1 MSSGVRI
8 PLDPELSWTVIVT
21 VAESVLNLNWGARRA
36 ATSTLKAISGKSNR
50 HKSQMN
56 WNYTKSPIKS
66 WTATQATSKQSS
78 TFDFALPLSVSP
90 SLDKFSC
97 TTKKKSRNK
106 IRPGQFCFLAKGRP
120 GERQTERGRGRFR
133 ASLRIMERQLASGF
147 CSVIE
152 AITLHYADG
161 EAEGKR
167 GKWKLNI
174 SIWIEQQLSR
184 QKAKENCR
192 RRKRERCEV
201 RQMKYENQTGF
212 HWHLS
217 WLRRGKKAG
226 RWGVVWPRLHS

>member
-1 MSSGVRI
+1 MSYGGRI
-8 PLDPELSWTVIVT
+8 PLDPELSWTVIVTVT

-36 ATSTLKAISGKSNR
+36 ASTLKAISGKSNR

-78 TFDFALPLSVSP
+78 TFDFALPLSLCLSP

-106 IRPGQFCFLAKGRP
+106 IRPGQCCFLAKGRP
-120 GERQTERGRGRFR
+120 GERQTEREGGT
-133 ASLRIMERQLASGF
+133 SLRIMERQLASGF

-152 AITLHYADG
+152 AITLHYADSAG
-161 EAEGKR
+161 GGR
-167 GKWKLNI
+167 WKLNI

-192 RRKRERCEV
+192 RRRGRGDGKAGKWNMKIKLAFIDICRGYAKES
-201 RQMKYENQTGF
+201 RQMGGAVAT
-212 HWHLS
+212 
-217 WLRRGKKAG
+217 
-226 RWGVVWPRLHS
+226 PT

>member
-1 MSSGVRI
+1 MSYGGRI
-8 PLDPELSWTVIVT
+8 PLDPELSWTVIVTVT

-36 ATSTLKAISGKSNR
+36 ASTLKAISGKSNR

-78 TFDFALPLSVSP
+78 TFDFPLSLCLSP

-106 IRPGQFCFLAKGRP
+106 IRPGQCCFLAKGRP
-120 GERQTERGRGRFR
+120 GERQTEREGGT
-133 ASLRIMERQLASGF
+133 SLRIMERQLASGF

-152 AITLHYADG
+152 AITLHYADS

-192 RRKRERCEV
+192 RRGKRERRKG

-217 WLRRGKKAG
+217 WLRRGK
-226 RWGVVWPRLHS
+226 